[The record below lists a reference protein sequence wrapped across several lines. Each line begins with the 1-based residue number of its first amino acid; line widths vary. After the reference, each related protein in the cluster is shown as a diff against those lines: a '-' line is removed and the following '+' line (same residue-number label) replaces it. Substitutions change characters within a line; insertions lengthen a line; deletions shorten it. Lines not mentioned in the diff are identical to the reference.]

1 MNTLTKLIKSVAP
14 AILILCANT
23 VAVTKAQEPSI
34 LKIDYE
40 KLVSAAD
47 LSYKKA
53 ASPSEAGLPVGNG
66 TMGTLVWTTPAS
78 LKFQIN
84 RVDVYANNSYTNS
97 FNKRHRTLTSL
108 AGADYCGACGFVDI
122 DFVDFGEDV
131 FPNDDTPQHLSVYD
145 ALVTVKGRGVTAR
158 ILTWHEQD
166 VMADLRNTPTAIT
179 TNLRMIRPAA
189 VETRNHLAKSKVNIT
204 GNRITLLQEFTESD
218 YYCGSAVAIS
228 VLGRQAKPI
237 LANET
242 EVCLSAEPARG
253 SFTILVAS
261 AAAFDPNKDI
271 VAAAISKLDAAAEK
285 GFARLLKS
293 NKTWWHNFWARAF
306 VDLRSADGV
315 ADLIEQNYNYFLY
328 IMASSSRG
336 PLPPKFNGM
345 LWGTAGDRREWGAQ
359 HWWNNLSFLYKGI
372 FPANRL
378 ELIDPMFDMYTAMYD
393 SLAVAAKQ
401 QWDSEGVFI
410 PETVWFDGLAR
421 LPDDIAKEMA
431 DLYLLRKPWQ
441 QRSRRFC
448 DFAHAK
454 HPQNARWNWKDYGK
468 WVDGHWQY
476 PDKGAG
482 PFGQCVHILS
492 STGRLPFLYWQR
504 YEFTQ
509 DIDWLRD
516 RAYPMLKGA
525 AEFYRNFPNTR
536 KGPDGKFHID
546 HVNNNEGSW
555 DCFDPMDEVAAM
567 HGIFPVAIRASEI
580 LGIDPDLRRTWRQFL
595 DNLTPL
601 PRSNNPQADL
611 NVEPDT
617 PVFWIN
623 TVKSNYLRGRSRI
636 SQRPILYYD
645 LCTPETKYHD
655 PEIFKI
661 ANDTFDLS
669 VKNKVTYRM
678 DIASAMLARPDDL
691 KNFLPGKL
699 RLTPGWPERSERF
712 LPNRLATWEGP
723 QAMSAEDLGRAADA
737 LHLALCQAAPPGP
750 AGEAVLHVFGAWPR
764 DWDAAFTLLARG
776 AFLVTSSMR
785 KGRIEFVRIK
795 SLAGAECR
803 LRNPWPENEL
813 TIYSGGTKWKDADGS
828 LITFET
834 QKDQSYLIVPKGT
847 SLTRLHRTLPE

>member
-1 MNTLTKLIKSVAP
+1 MNFLKQALKSVTA
-14 AILILCANT
+14 AILILSAGT
-23 VAVTKAQEPSI
+23 GAQEPPV
-34 LKIDYE
+34 LNIDYE
-40 KLVSAAD
+40 KLISAAD
-47 LSYKKA
+47 LTYEKA
-53 ASPSEAGLPVGNG
+53 ASPSEAGLPIGNG
-66 TMGTLVWTTPAS
+66 TMGTLVWTTPSS

-84 RVDVYANNSYTNS
+84 RVDVYPNNRHTNS
-97 FNKRHRTLTSL
+97 FNKRHIKLTSL
-108 AGADYCGACGFVDI
+108 TGADYCGACGFVDI
-122 DFVDFGEDV
+122 DFVDFGKDV
-131 FPNDDTPQHLSVYD
+131 FPDDDTPQHLSVYD
-145 ALVTVKGRGVTAR
+145 ALVTVKGRAVTAA

-166 VMADLRNTPTAIT
+166 VMAVNITDLRNTPTAVT

-189 VETRNHLAKSKVNIT
+189 VETKNHLAKSQVNIT
-204 GNRITLLQEFTESD
+204 GNKITLLQEFTEGE
-218 YYCGSAVAIS
+218 YYCGSAVAIA
-228 VLGRQAKPI
+228 VLGRRARPT

-242 EVCLSAEPARG
+242 EVRLSAEPAKG
-253 SFTILVAS
+253 SFTILIAS
-261 AAAFDPNKDI
+261 AATFEPNKDI

-285 GFARLLKS
+285 GFDALLKS
-293 NKTWWHNFWARAF
+293 NKAWWHNFWTAAF
-306 VDLRSADGV
+306 IDLHSDDHA
-315 ADLIEQNYNYFLY
+315 ADLVEQNYNYFLY

-336 PLPPKFNGM
+336 TLPPKFNGM
-345 LWGTAGDRREWGAQ
+345 LWGTAGDRREWGNQ
-359 HWWNNLSFLYKGI
+359 HWWNNISFLYKGL

-378 ELIDPMFDMYTAMYD
+378 ELMDPMFDMYTAMFD
-393 SLAVAAKQ
+393 SLALAARQ
-401 QWDSEGVFI
+401 QWDSKGVFI

-421 LPDDIAKEMA
+421 LPDDIAQEMA
-431 DLYLLRKPWQ
+431 DLYLLRKPWK
-441 QRSRRFC
+441 QRSKKFR
-448 DFAHAK
+448 DFAHPK
-454 HPQNARWNWKDYGK
+454 HPQNARWNWKDYGR

-482 PFGQCVHILS
+482 PFGQCAHILS
-492 STGRLPFLYWQR
+492 STARLPFLYWQR
-504 YEFTQ
+504 YEFTR
-509 DIDWLRD
+509 DINWLGN

-525 AEFYRNFPNTR
+525 AEFYRNFPNTK
-536 KGPDGKFHID
+536 KGPDGKFHIN

-567 HGIFPVAIRASEI
+567 HGIFPAAIRASEI
-580 LGIDPDLRRTWRQFL
+580 LNVDADLRRTWRRFL

-601 PRSNNPQADL
+601 PQSDNPHADL
-611 NVEPDT
+611 TIEPGT
-617 PVFWIN
+617 PLFWIN

-645 LCTPETKYHD
+645 LCTPETRYHD
-655 PEIFKI
+655 PETFKI

-678 DIASAMLARPDDL
+678 DIASAMLARPEDL

-712 LPNRLATWEGP
+712 LPNRLATWEGT
-723 QAMSAEDLGRAADA
+723 QAMSAEDLGMAADA

-750 AGEAVLHVFGAWPR
+750 AGETVLNLFGAWPR

-776 AFLVTSSMR
+776 AFLVTSSMQ

-803 LRNPWPENEL
+803 LRNPWPQNEL
-813 TIYSGGTKWKDADGS
+813 TIYADGKKLLDADGT

-847 SLTRLHRTLPE
+847 SPTELQQTLPE